1 MKFIKMDELKPGM
14 RLARPI
20 YSKKGVLLYER
31 ASVIRDSQAIQ
42 NIRGF
47 GLLGLFILEPAEP
60 VPPFSEEDMEFER
73 FQTMMSFEI
82 TEELNHIRRTKK
94 TERLSFIVAS
104 IVKSYGNET
113 HKVNFFQ
120 SLRSMEDYIYKHSL
134 NTAILAAIITHQMN
148 VPLAVQNVAVTAALV
163 HDIGKLDVPQELMYK
178 SEHTDEEQ
186 LAIHTYERAG
196 FDLLKEVF
204 ISEPGIA
211 RACQHSEQNLRLM
224 ERGDASILDKMQ
236 PAARVL
242 QVAGVFDKCTAVRME
257 ETPMSEL
264 QVFRMMLGE
273 PEYYDENVVRALLNS
288 VTILTPGTSVELT
301 NGKKALVLSQNDDLM
316 HPIVL
321 CFDDNQII
329 NLSDRHTYRDLDVA
343 DIMKT
348 MDNRHVM
355 DKDMLKS
362 LGYAAD

>member
-1 MKFIKMDELKPGM
+1 MKFIKMEELRPGM

-31 ASVIRDSQAIQ
+31 ASVIKDEQAIN
-42 NIRGF
+42 NISGF

-73 FQTMMSFEI
+73 FQTMMTFELS
-82 TEELNHIRRTKK
+82 EELNHIRKTRK
-94 TERLSFIVAS
+94 TERIQIIVAN
-104 IVKSYGNET
+104 IIKSYGNET
-113 HKVNFFQ
+113 HRINFFQ

-134 NTAILAAIITHQMN
+134 NTAILSAIITHQMN
-148 VPLAVQNVAVTAALV
+148 VPLAVQNAAVTAALV

-178 SEHTDEEQ
+178 GTHTDEEQ

-196 FDLLKEVF
+196 FDLLREVF
-204 ISEPGIA
+204 ATDPSIP
-211 RACQHSEQNLRLM
+211 RACTQAEQNLRLM
-224 ERGDASILDKMQ
+224 EKRANPFDKMV

-264 QVFRMMLGE
+264 AVFRMMFQE
-273 PEYYDENVVRALLNS
+273 EEYYDREVVNALLNS

-301 NGKKALVLSQNDDLM
+301 NGKKALVISQNMDLM
-316 HPIVL
+316 RPVVL
-321 CFDDNQII
+321 TFEDNRII
-329 NLSDRHTYRDLDVA
+329 NLSDRQSEPDLEVA

-355 DKDMLKS
+355 DKDALKR
-362 LGYAAD
+362 LGLSEV